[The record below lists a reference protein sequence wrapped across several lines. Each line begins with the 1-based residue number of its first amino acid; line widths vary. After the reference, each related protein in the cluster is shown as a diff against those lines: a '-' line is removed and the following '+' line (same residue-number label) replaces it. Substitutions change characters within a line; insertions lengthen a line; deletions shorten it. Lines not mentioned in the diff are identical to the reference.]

1 MQPTK
6 KNAVFL
12 ALFENNPY
20 LCIVITIALWKKRD
34 IQNLTKNR
42 AWICAA
48 NLL

>member
-20 LCIVITIALWKKRD
+20 LCIVITIAMEEKRYPELNEE
-34 IQNLTKNR
+34 QG
-42 AWICAA
+42 